1 MINNTTVV
9 AQLNPLNLLQNYFCL
24 MKLGGQ
30 ISIVERFQAN
40 LVLSGQSLE
49 EIAFY
54 DKPSGELLMK
64 RFLESQPLRCNTK
77 ETISDFW
84 ISPTTH
90 VYTAIAFSPAITSS
104 TTLNYWVGTLVKS
117 SQGDWECIRRH
128 LFNVICAGDQKAR
141 RQTWHHGC
149 LTWKTRNW

>member
-1 MINNTTVV
+1 MPAWEAGMINNTTAV
-9 AQLNPLNLLQNYFCL
+9 AQLNPLNLLQNHFCL

-49 EIAFY
+49 KIAFY

-128 LFNVICAGDQKAR
+128 LYNVICVGD
-141 RQTWHHGC
+141 
-149 LTWKTRNW
+149 